1 MSYAG
6 TIERGRRIET
16 PWPECGGSSR
26 DSSWSLVGEVES
38 QLPVRPVSAK
48 EWQAQSQVPELDI
61 PSDLRLAL
69 LQSQHLTDL
78 QRFDFPELKFLTD
91 NLERENWL
99 GCPRARLARAVRAG
113 LSAREKLEGRL
124 TATVASPSLPSGG
137 RSLWYVC
144 LRSPRFPTGFL
155 TQNYRCYISE
165 VQDQHRKF
173 HPTGV
178 SHSFPSL
185 EEVLAYLAGSQ
196 APWPPALQQ

>member
-1 MSYAG
+1 M
-6 TIERGRRIET
+6 RRFF
-16 PWPECGGSSR
+16 PR
-26 DSSWSLVGEVES
+26 FFLVHLVGEVES

-69 LQSQHLTDL
+69 LQSRHLTDL

-178 SHSFPSL
+178 SHSFPLFGGS
-185 EEVLAYLAGSQ
+185 VSVPCRFAGPMATRSS
-196 APWPPALQQ
+196 AVTGLTEAFIPPGIS